1 MAHAKLEREGHI
13 APTDIGIQ
21 RGAIGFAV
29 GGMHMFAPR
38 DFIAAKRTCIKSEH
52 CLDGR
57 RDIEIIARNIPVPHA
72 HARAGESESVALLA
86 AQRADIGAAAA
97 ALRVIG
103 GGEGKKR
110 EGCGEDTAR
119 KRSEERRV
127 GKECRW
133 RWSPQTKKKKKHGST
148 ITR

>member
-1 MAHAKLEREGHI
+1 
-13 APTDIGIQ
+13 
-21 RGAIGFAV
+21 
-29 GGMHMFAPR
+29 
-38 DFIAAKRTCIKSEH
+38 KSEH

-119 KRSEERRV
+119 KRSTREIAKPADRVEGCEQARNEEERRARNEQLRRAHAAKCCHDDKRRPAEK
-127 GKECRW
+127 GCCEKEPDIKRAA
-133 RWSPQTKKKKKHGST
+133 RGD
-148 ITR
+148 